1 MSGATD
7 AIWRKATT
15 LSFRVRAQPASPS
28 HPAPALDTD
37 RDSLSVP
44 PPSPDNEYERIV
56 VCEVERHCRELFLRR
71 HGVGLALPCTVLGQ
85 RRGELLEKLVRQG
98 VFGGLGR
105 DDAVGRDDVGV
116 VGQLLG
122 H

>member
-1 MSGATD
+1 MRERERIAAACAG
-7 AIWRKATT
+7 
-15 LSFRVRAQPASPS
+15 VRASDKRWQRIAI
-28 HPAPALDTD
+28 
-37 RDSLSVP
+37 SLSVS
-44 PPSPDNEYERIV
+44 PPSPEDEYEPTV